1 MQQMWL
7 RKEIGVIEK
16 LVTFCFLGIN
26 AWHDYKKKE
35 IFLWSVGV
43 YVVFGIRW
51 GIWQKT
57 NWQEYVFAVVMGGIL
72 TLLSVGT
79 KGSIGMGD
87 VWVILALGLVM
98 EHNKYLLTILLAFLE
113 SAIFSAMLLMLK
125 KVGRK
130 TEIPF
135 LPFLFIAY
143 VGGMCLW

>member
-1 MQQMWL
+1 MW
-7 RKEIGVIEK
+7 IEK

-43 YVVFGIRW
+43 YVVLGIGW
-51 GIWQKT
+51 GIWQKSD
-57 NWQEYVFAVVMGGIL
+57 WQEYVLAVALGSSL

-79 KGSIGMGD
+79 KGAIGMGD
-87 VWVILALGLVM
+87 AWVILALGIVM
-98 EHNKYLLTILLAFLE
+98 DNHKYLLTILLALLG
-113 SAIFSAMLLMLK
+113 SAFFSAVLMMLK

-135 LPFLFIAY
+135 IPFLFLAY
-143 VGGMCLW
+143 VGGLCLW